1 VLNASLKSSDMTMTN
16 GFVGRLL
23 LMRLSRV
30 IIVAP
35 ENPVGLNANRSE
47 DDNDGGGDRMVE

>member
-1 VLNASLKSSDMTMTN
+1 MTN